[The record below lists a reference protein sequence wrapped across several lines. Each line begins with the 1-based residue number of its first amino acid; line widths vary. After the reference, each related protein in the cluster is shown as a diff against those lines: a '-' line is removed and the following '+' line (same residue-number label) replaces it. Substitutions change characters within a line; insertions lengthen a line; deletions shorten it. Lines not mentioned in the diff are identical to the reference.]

1 MLTAHLKIQGALNYL
16 FCDFEI
22 YVFGVAAVRPKK
34 CESNCWLL
42 TKYNPEVQFR
52 ILLAFGQI
60 IVCHGIPS
68 HILPRMSCWLLFL
81 PLQLWCQSLCKEKKK
96 DTLCSPNLSG
106 VREKCLGEP
115 KHFIHIFSV
124 CRYSN
129 RHSSSVVRDGVVI
142 PPLLPRITECCHS
155 WLPLNR
161 LPLVFY
167 FEGGFIGFLSRSC
180 AGRMI
185 WSLSRRQL

>member
-1 MLTAHLKIQGALNYL
+1 MEFHRTSSLACHAGSFFFPFSFDVK
-16 FCDFEI
+16 
-22 YVFGVAAVRPKK
+22 VF
-34 CESNCWLL
+34 S
-42 TKYNPEVQFR
+42 
-52 ILLAFGQI
+52 
-60 IVCHGIPS
+60 
-68 HILPRMSCWLLFL
+68 
-81 PLQLWCQSLCKEKKK
+81 KEKKK
-96 DTLCSPNLSG
+96 DSLRSPNLSG

-115 KHFIHIFSV
+115 KHFIHICSV

-142 PPLLPRITECCHS
+142 PSLLPWITKCCHS